1 MKGEHMGTD
10 FEEIY
15 DLAKVTMIDYKLDNL
30 AIRNYDA
37 FLTYFRSL
45 LTTGMTEFFGCLS
58 SLEYTKDEDKYY
70 FKEDLSTLEKGILA
84 KTIVLKWWE
93 QHIQDVVVFQPH
105 MSTKN
110 FKQLQESQSL
120 KQKSE
125 YKDIFE
131 KWKNSKQVVVS
142 KAKPEGE
149 FYIHLS
155 SKIRY
160 INPLVN

>member
-1 MKGEHMGTD
+1 MVD

-30 AIRNYDA
+30 AIRDYDA

-45 LTTGMTEFFGCLS
+45 LTAGMTEFFGCLT
-58 SLEYTKDEDKYY
+58 SLDYTKVGDKYY
-70 FKEDLSTLEKGILA
+70 FTSDLSQQEKAILA
-84 KTIVLKWWE
+84 KTIVIKWFE

-105 MSTKN
+105 MSSKN

-125 YKDIFE
+125 YKDKLMEELSRDIT
-131 KWKNSKQVVVS
+131 NYQMANISKLPFFGG
-142 KAKPEGE
+142 A
-149 FYIHLS
+149 
-155 SKIRY
+155 
-160 INPLVN
+160 

>member
-1 MKGEHMGTD
+1 MNLGLIRLYKKGETDLTD

-30 AIRNYDA
+30 ALRDYDA

-58 SLEYTKDEDKYY
+58 SLDYTKVDDKWY
-70 FKEDLSTLEKGILA
+70 FTSDLSQLEKNILA

-105 MSTKN
+105 MSSKN

-125 YKDIFE
+125 YKDKLHEELGRDIT
-131 KWKNSKQVVVS
+131 NYQL
-142 KAKPEGE
+142 AN
-149 FYIHLS
+149 I
-155 SKIRY
+155 SKI
-160 INPLVN
+160 PFFGGA

>member
-1 MKGEHMGTD
+1 VTD
-10 FEEIY
+10 FEDIY

-30 AIRNYDA
+30 AIRDYDA

-45 LTTGMTEFFGCLS
+45 LVTGMTEFFGCLS
-58 SLEYTKDEDKYY
+58 SLDYTSV
-70 FKEDLSTLEKGILA
+70 KEDGEIKWYFTADLSQLEKNILA

-105 MSTKN
+105 MSSKN

-125 YKDIFE
+125 YKDKLQEELGRDIT
-131 KWKNSKQVVVS
+131 NYQL
-142 KAKPEGE
+142 AN
-149 FYIHLS
+149 ID
-155 SKIRY
+155 KI
-160 INPLVN
+160 PFFGGA

>member
-1 MKGEHMGTD
+1 MTN
-10 FEEIY
+10 FEDIY

-30 AIRNYDA
+30 AIRDYDA

-45 LTTGMTEFFGCLS
+45 LVTGMTEFFGCLS
-58 SLEYTKDEDKYY
+58 SLDYTSV
-70 FKEDLSTLEKGILA
+70 KEDGETKWYFTADLSQLEKNILA

-105 MSTKN
+105 MSSKN

-125 YKDIFE
+125 YKDKLQEELGRDITNYQLANI
-131 KWKNSKQVVVS
+131 NSLPFFGG
-142 KAKPEGE
+142 A
-149 FYIHLS
+149 
-155 SKIRY
+155 
-160 INPLVN
+160 